1 MSHFLYTYNNKNNI
15 VKEGVNLT
23 EKNRGLKELELE
35 RRKDI
40 YTFIFKYPGL
50 HLNELCRKMKIP
62 KSTMNYHL
70 GCLVKKG
77 LLVAA
82 PNGRYVRYYAANN
95 LNETD
100 KKIFHFLRQDIP
112 YKILVFLF
120 LHPNSSQIK
129 ISKNL
134 NKHPTTIS
142 FHLKKLLSTELI
154 ESIPNGNE
162 VKYKLKNQ
170 DDVSDMFVRYSECFF
185 DNMIENVI
193 NHSPELRIKEI

>member
-1 MSHFLYTYNNKNNI
+1 MNK
-15 VKEGVNLT
+15 T
-23 EKNRGLKELELE
+23 EKTEEFKELELKK
-35 RRKDI
+35 RKDI
-40 YTFIFKYPGL
+40 YNYILKYPGL

-70 GCLVKKG
+70 NCLIKKG
-77 LLVAA
+77 FLAA
-82 PNGRYVRYYAANN
+82 TPNGRYIRYYAANN
-95 LNETD
+95 LNEID
-100 KKIFHFLRQDIP
+100 KNLFHFLRQDVP

-142 FHLKKLLSTELI
+142 FHLKKLLSTDLI
-154 ESIPNGNE
+154 EGIPNGNE
-162 VKYKLKNQ
+162 IKYKIKSQEDISEL
-170 DDVSDMFVRYSECFF
+170 FVRYSKCFF

-193 NHSPELRIKEI
+193 NHSPIHILK